1 MWGVRYSGGR
11 GSSGGRLGAISYH
24 WNLRLRLGW
33 ALFPAAG
40 DVRLGGPAA
49 LPLGDTQLCT
59 LPMAR
64 HSLELTVI
72 NQVLCIGEIQHLVP
86 LG

>member
-1 MWGVRYSGGR
+1 MWGVRYLGDR

-33 ALFPAAG
+33 AVPYSKRCKAG
-40 DVRLGGPAA
+40 WPSSSAPRRHSALHSAYGPS
-49 LPLGDTQLCT
+49 
-59 LPMAR
+59 

-72 NQVLCIGEIQHLVP
+72 DQVLCIGEIQHLVS